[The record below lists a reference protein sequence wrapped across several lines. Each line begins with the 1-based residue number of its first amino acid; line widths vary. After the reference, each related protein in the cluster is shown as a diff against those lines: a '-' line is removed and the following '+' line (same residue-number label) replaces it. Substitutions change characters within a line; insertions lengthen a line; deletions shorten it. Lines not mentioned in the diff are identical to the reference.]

1 MHAQAHASFDASTL
15 ERDARMPVPARAVIP
30 PGKEDAAIRF
40 VALESG
46 AALAW
51 RPYRL
56 HIGARLV
63 LGRTD
68 ENGFTAQLSGAE
80 RAALT
85 DWEVE

>member
-1 MHAQAHASFDASTL
+1 MHAQTHAAFDA
-15 ERDARMPVPARAVIP
+15 DAPDGTRTHSVARAVV
-30 PGKEDAAIRF
+30 PGGKDQAPIRF
-40 VALESG
+40 VARDSG
-46 AALAW
+46 AALAY

-85 DWEVE
+85 DWEVA

>member
-1 MHAQAHASFDASTL
+1 MQAQDHAAFDAGTV
-15 ERDARMPVPARAVIP
+15 ETGARSPVAARAVIP
-30 PGKEDAAIRF
+30 DGMDDAPVRF
-40 VALESG
+40 VAPDTG
-46 AALAW
+46 TALAW

-68 ENGFTAQLSGAE
+68 ENGFTAQLSGPE
-80 RAALT
+80 RVLLS

>member
-1 MHAQAHASFDASTL
+1 MHAQDHASFDASTL
-15 ERDARMPVPARAVIP
+15 ERSPGTSAAARVVIP
-30 PGKEDAAIRF
+30 PGKDDAAIRF
-40 VALESG
+40 VAPDSG

>member
-1 MHAQAHASFDASTL
+1 MNAQDHASFDASTL
-15 ERDARMPVPARAVIP
+15 EHSADTPAAARAVIP
-30 PGKEDAAIRF
+30 PGMDDAAIRF
-40 VALESG
+40 VTLENG
-46 AALAW
+46 EAMAW